1 MRRLQLIWSHAMKLS
16 IKPIA
21 CLLMLVS
28 LSSGCAAF
36 RQSVNEEDPRN
47 ASMITAKFD
56 QRDLIE
62 MAEAVTADIIASPFP
77 EPATPNPIIAPL
89 GILNNTRTHLDV
101 DALEKTITTML
112 MDNTQMRFV
121 NTGRRD
127 TLLKEQGYQLAN
139 ATEETRANI
148 GRQLGAGYMLTGS
161 ITEINAET
169 GREVRL
175 SKTEDVF
182 YQLTI
187 EITDL
192 ETGLIMV
199 RKQQDRLRRKSRP
212 VFGW

>member
-1 MRRLQLIWSHAMKLS
+1 MKLS